1 MRGLALLLI
10 LTTAAWAQEAPKRS
24 KKRWLVSV
32 AVLVAA
38 GAADVHS
45 SYGGYEANP
54 LLRSA
59 DGRLRVRGV
68 GIKFG
73 LLGAAVGVEYLMI
86 RKHPE
91 AAGTAFVANLAGA
104 AALTAVALRNYRF
117 RGAEALRLSG
127 GAQ

>member
-1 MRGLALLLI
+1 MRKLALLLI
-10 LTTAAWAQEAPKRS
+10 LVCATAWAQEPPKRT

-32 AVLVAA
+32 AVLLAA

-73 LLGAAVGVEYLMI
+73 LLGAVAGVEYLMI

-91 AAGTAFVANLAGA
+91 AAGTAFVSNLAGA
-104 AALTAVALRNYRF
+104 SALTAIALRNYRV
-117 RGAEALRLSG
+117 RGAALRG